1 MRMGPQPEF
10 GRFVGEAVAG
20 DGRQHEVERVLGAAA
35 VRGRIGEGAD
45 GLEQFDDRAR
55 PAVRHDQRQRVLV
68 RRLHVDEVDVQPVDL
83 GLELRQRVQSRFAP
97 APVVFGRPVAGEFL
111 RRGQLH
117 TLGPIGDE
125 FLGRPTSRID
135 AAAQFFDL
143 AFRDVDSERADL
155 GLCACARGVTHDR
168 VPSPIA
174 SSLTRSTFAPMPK
187 LVQHSGRRCD
197 LRNEMRSISLG
208 AGRNDATSFVRM
220 RVCSSWHRWCSR
232 RRRTRSHGFRHV
244 SRRVSHLRMPR
255 PRISSGKPCRSSAQ
269 PAMSRSRL

>member
-1 MRMGPQPEF
+1 MDADQAVESDSAHRVGDLGAHVAALRDVARVAEAPHELVPGLTDADGAPAEL
-10 GRFVGEAVAG
+10 GRLVGEAVAG
-20 DGRQHEVERVLGAAA
+20 DGRQHEVERVLGTAA
-35 VRGRIGEGAD
+35 VRGRISEGAD

-97 APVVFGRPVAGEFL
+97 APVVFGRPVAGELL

-135 AAAQFFDL
+135 AAAQFLDL

-168 VPSPIA
+168 FPSLIA
-174 SSLTRSTFAPMPK
+174 F
-187 LVQHSGRRCD
+187 HNG
-197 LRNEMRSISLG
+197 
-208 AGRNDATSFVRM
+208 
-220 RVCSSWHRWCSR
+220 
-232 RRRTRSHGFRHV
+232 
-244 SRRVSHLRMPR
+244 
-255 PRISSGKPCRSSAQ
+255 SSGPVAHEV
-269 PAMSRSRL
+269 